1 MIDNLRVISFIGLYG
16 LWVVLIWQH
25 MLHMFQQ
32 NRYECMRFIKW
43 MISAWQSFIPMGITT
58 CVGLGVAYWTS
69 HTFGV
74 TSAYISIVWFY
85 VVVLILTVW
94 FNNKKTVI
102 KPLVYTWRI
111 KRQMM
116 VLTILN
122 LVIVLVFFTFIPSYW
137 MYLLVAAWPLQWIL
151 VFVMAWITAPIE
163 AFVRNRF
170 KAKAKTLLESMHPTI
185 IGITGSFGKTSA
197 KTILQDVLST
207 RFISLMTPGS
217 FNTPMGITRTI
228 REYLKP
234 YHEIFICEMGAD
246 HVGDIEELMNFVHP
260 KYGLVTSIGE
270 QHLNT
275 FHSLDNIIKE
285 KMKEIEMLPSDGV
298 GFLNLDN
305 EYIRGYTIKNTVRTV
320 SFAIDYPADYQAI
333 NISYSPDGA
342 KFEIVHD
349 GLAYSFDTKLL
360 GRNNV
365 SNILAAVAIAR
376 ELGVEWHDV
385 IKAVKMVQPVE
396 HRLQKRF
403 INGFTFIDN
412 AFNSN
417 PVGAATSL
425 DVMSQMPGRRVIVTP
440 GLIDLGNKQ
449 YQYNHDFGLA
459 MKDKVDDVILVG
471 KQQTTPIYDGLK
483 ESGFDMDHVVVMDSV
498 KEAFAYVYSHFTV
511 NDTILLEND
520 LPDAFSR

>member
-1 MIDNLRVISFIGLYG
+1 MIDTIRVVSFIGLYG

-32 NRYECMRFIKW
+32 NRYECMRLIKW
-43 MISAWQSFIPMGITT
+43 MIGAWQSFVPMVITT
-58 CVGLGVAYWTS
+58 LIGGLLAYGLS
-69 HTFGV
+69 HYNDV
-74 TSAYISIVWFY
+74 RSAYIAVVWFY
-85 VVVLILTVW
+85 VIVLILTVW
-94 FNNKKTVI
+94 LRSKQTVI
-102 KPLVYTWRI
+102 KPLVYTWRVR
-111 KRQMM
+111 RQMV

-122 LVIVLVFFTFIPSYW
+122 FLVVLPVFYFIPSYW
-137 MYLLVAAWPLQWIL
+137 MYLLVAAWPLQWVL
-151 VFVMAWITAPIE
+151 VFVMAAITSPIE
-163 AFVRNRF
+163 AFVRGRF

-234 YHEIFICEMGAD
+234 YHEVFICEMGAD
-246 HVGDIEELMNFVHP
+246 HVGDIEELMDFVHP

-285 KMKEIEMLPSDGV
+285 KMKEIEMLPRDGV

-305 EYIRGYTIKNTVRTV
+305 EYIRGYTIKNTVKTV

-333 NISYSPDGA
+333 NITYSPDGA

-349 GLAYSFDTKLL
+349 GLAYPFETKLL

-365 SNILAAVAIAR
+365 SNVLAAVAIAR
-376 ELGVEWHDV
+376 ELGVGWNDV
-385 IKAVKMVQPVE
+385 IRAVKMVQPVE

-440 GLIDLGNKQ
+440 GLIDLGSKQ

-483 ESGFDMDHVVVMDSV
+483 ESGFDMDHVVVMDTV
-498 KEAFAYVYSHFTV
+498 KEAFTYVYGHFTTK
-511 NDTILLEND
+511 DTILLEND
-520 LPDAFSR
+520 LPDAFNR

>member
-1 MIDNLRVISFIGLYG
+1 MIDHIRLIAFIGLYG
-16 LWVVLIWQH
+16 VWVFILWGH

-32 NRYECMRFIKW
+32 NRYESFRLIKW
-43 MISAWQSFIPMGITT
+43 MASAWMSFLPMVLTSGIA
-58 CVGLGVAYWTS
+58 VSLAFWIS
-69 HTFGV
+69 HNLDVRT
-74 TSAYISIVWFY
+74 ANIAIIWFY
-85 VVVLILTVW
+85 VVVLIIYTMVQSR
-94 FNNKKTVI
+94 KTFI
-102 KPLVYTWRI
+102 KPLVYTWRV
-111 KRQMM
+111 KRQMV
-116 VLTILN
+116 VLTLLN
-122 LVIVLVFFTFIPSYW
+122 LVIIFALFYFLPSYW
-137 MYLLVAAWPLQWIL
+137 MYLLAISWPLQWVLLFIT
-151 VFVMAWITAPIE
+151 AIITAPIE
-163 AFVRNRF
+163 AFVRSRF
-170 KAKAKTLLESMHPTI
+170 KAKAKDLLETMHPTV

-207 RFISLMTPGS
+207 KFISLMTPGS

-228 REYLKP
+228 REQLKP

-246 HVGDIEELMNFVHP
+246 HVGDIQELMDFVHP

-285 KMKEIEMLPSDGV
+285 KMKEIEMLPADGV

-305 EYIRGYTIKNTVRTV
+305 EYIRGYTIKNTVKTI

-333 NISYSPDGA
+333 NITYSPEGA

-349 GLAYSFDTKLL
+349 GLAYPFETRLL

-365 SNILAAVAIAR
+365 SNVLAAVAISR
-376 ELGVEWHDV
+376 ELGVEWNDV
-385 IKAVKMVQPVE
+385 IRAVKQVNPVE
-396 HRLQKRF
+396 HRLQKRI

-425 DVMSQMPGRRVIVTP
+425 DVMSQMPGRRVIITP
-440 GLIDLGNKQ
+440 GLIDLGSKQ

-459 MKDKVDDVILVG
+459 MKDKVDDVLLVG
-471 KQQTTPIYDGLK
+471 KQQTAPIHDGLK
-483 ESGFDMDHVVVMDSV
+483 ESGFDMDHVLVVDTV
-498 KEAFAYVYSHFTV
+498 KEAFAYVYRHFTS

>member
-1 MIDNLRVISFIGLYG
+1 MIDHIRLMAFIGLYG
-16 LWVVLIWQH
+16 VWVFILWGH

-32 NRYECMRFIKW
+32 NRYECLRLIKW
-43 MISAWQSFIPMGITT
+43 MGSVWTSFLPMVITT
-58 CVGLGVAYWTS
+58 VISVSMAFWIS
-69 HTFGV
+69 HHLDVKTANIA
-74 TSAYISIVWFY
+74 TIWFY
-85 VVVLILTVW
+85 VVVLIIYTVVQSR
-94 FNNKKTVI
+94 KTLI
-102 KPLVYTWRI
+102 KPLVYTWRV
-111 KRQMM
+111 KRQMV

-122 LVIVLVFFTFIPSYW
+122 LLVILTLFYFLPSYW
-137 MYLLVAAWPLQWIL
+137 MYLLAVSWPLQWVL
-151 VFVMAWITAPIE
+151 LFVMALITAPIE
-163 AFVRNRF
+163 ALVRYRF
-170 KAKAKTLLESMHPTI
+170 KTNAKNLLETMHPTV

-207 RFISLMTPGS
+207 KFISLMTPGS

-228 REYLKP
+228 REQLKP

-246 HVGDIEELMNFVHP
+246 HVGDIQELMNFVHP
-260 KYGLVTSIGE
+260 RYGLVTSIGE

-285 KMKEIEMLPSDGV
+285 KMKEIEMLPKDGV

-305 EYIRGYTIKNTVRTV
+305 EYIRGYTIKNTVKTI

-333 NISYSPDGA
+333 NITYSPDGA
-342 KFEIVHD
+342 KFEIVYD
-349 GLAYSFDTKLL
+349 GLAYPFETRLL
-360 GRNNV
+360 GKNNV

-376 ELGVEWHDV
+376 ELGVEWQDV
-385 IKAVKMVQPVE
+385 IKAVKQVNPVE
-396 HRLQKRF
+396 HRLQKRI

-440 GLIDLGNKQ
+440 GLIDLGSKQ

-471 KQQTTPIYDGLK
+471 KQQTTPIHDGLK
-483 ESGFDMDHVVVMDSV
+483 EGGFDMDHVLVVDSV
-498 KEAFAYVYSHFTV
+498 KEAFAYVYGHFTG